1 MRASEVALVAVVLA
15 GAACS
20 SSNTTTPGSPAGPY
34 VVAVF
39 NGNGQAALP
48 NAVLATPLSVAVAD
62 TQGAAAVGVQ
72 VTWSVVSGGGSVSP
86 ATSMTDAS
94 GRASTV
100 FTLGPTPGSQAV
112 SAVAAPATGTV
123 TFTATATSPTPVIT
137 LIKSVPTPAGTTFD
151 HDTFVRDGLA
161 FAFMWNSGVRIY
173 DVGNGM
179 SGGSPGNPV
188 LVGSLITSADGVP
201 GGAQVHNGWWFH
213 NPVTGQ
219 NKYLFIGQ
227 EGIGSVGSS
236 SQGDI
241 HIVDV
246 SNLAAPVEVGFI
258 HIPGAGTHNFWMDE
272 ANQTLYA
279 AYYNAGVVK
288 IDVSGTLS
296 GDMSSRIVKQVQPGG
311 PGNTYV
317 WGVMLANGTLYAT
330 DMLSGF
336 WALDPATLATKGGG
350 NNVPERFG
358 SDQWVSGQV
367 AYSGTWGG
375 SGARTPGGPRG
386 NAVKIWS
393 LDGSGVPTLA
403 DSLIIPNI
411 TTVSDVAVTPDGKA
425 LVITAEGG
433 PGNGLYVFNRAS
445 PLKPVLAGWYPV
457 SVGLHTGEVAVIN
470 GRTYVFAARDP
481 SQQQMDIFD
490 ITGVV
495 P

>member
-1 MRASEVALVAVVLA
+1 MRLSEVALAAIVLA
-15 GAACS
+15 GTACS
-20 SSNTTTPGSPAGPY
+20 SNSSTTPVPPTGPY

-39 NGNGQAALP
+39 NGNGQTALP
-48 NAVLATPLSVAVAD
+48 GAVLATPLSVTVVD
-62 TQGAAAVGVQ
+62 TPGTAAVGDQ
-72 VTWSVVSGGGSVSP
+72 VTWSVVNGGGSVSP
-86 ATSMTDAS
+86 ATSMTDAN

-100 FTLGPTPGSQAV
+100 FTLGPSQGSQSVNAT
-112 SAVAAPATGTV
+112 AAAATGTA
-123 TFTATATSPTPVIT
+123 TFSATATSTTPVIT
-137 LIKSVPTPAGTTFD
+137 LVTSVPTPAGATFD

-161 FAFMWNSGVRIY
+161 FAFMWNAGVRIY

-179 SGGSPGNPV
+179 AGGSPENPK
-188 LVGSLITSADGVP
+188 LVGSLITNTNGVP
-201 GGAQVHNGWWFH
+201 GGPQVHNGWWFH

-227 EGIGSVGSS
+227 EGSCGSIGSCSI
-236 SQGDI
+236 GDI

-311 PGNTYV
+311 AGNTYV

-336 WALDPATLATKGGG
+336 WALDPTTLATKGGG

-367 AYSGTWGG
+367 AYSGTW
-375 SGARTPGGPRG
+375 SGPRPGGVRG

-393 LDGSGVPTLA
+393 LDASGVPTLA

-411 TTVSDVAVTPDGKA
+411 TTISDVAVTPDGKA
-425 LVITAEGG
+425 LVVTAEGG
-433 PGNGLYVFNRAS
+433 PGNGLYIFDRAN
-445 PLKPVLAGWYPV
+445 PVKPVLAGAYPV
-457 SVGLHTGEVAVIN
+457 SAGLHTGEVAVIN

-481 SQQQMDIFD
+481 GQPQMDIFD

>member
-1 MRASEVALVAVVLA
+1 MRIQPVALAAAVLA

-20 SSNTTTPGSPAGPY
+20 SQTTMTPGTTGPY
-34 VVAVF
+34 AIAVF
-39 NGNGQAALP
+39 NGSGQTAIASATL
-48 NAVLATPLSVAVAD
+48 VTPLTVVVTGTS
-62 TQGAAAVGVQ
+62 GVPASEIQ
-72 VTWSVVSGGGSVSP
+72 VTWTVVSGGGTVLP
-86 ATSMTDAS
+86 ATSTTDAS
-94 GRASTV
+94 GHASTV
-100 FTLGPTPGSQAV
+100 FTLGATVGAQSVRAV
-112 SAVAAPATGTV
+112 VVTNGTDTAT
-123 TFTATATSPTPVIT
+123 FAATATNVAPVGPL
-137 LIKSVPTPAGTTFD
+137 LIASVPTPTGATYD

-161 FAFMWNSGVRIY
+161 FAFMWNAGVRIY

-179 SGGSPGNPV
+179 VGGSPSHPV
-188 LVGSLITSADGVP
+188 LVGSLITNSDGVP
-201 GGAQVHNGWWFH
+201 GGPQVHNGWWFH

-227 EGIGSVGSS
+227 EGPPVGGIGVGSI
-236 SQGDI
+236 GDI

-288 IDVSGTLS
+288 MDVSGTLS

-311 PGNTYV
+311 AGNTYV

-336 WALDPATLATKGGG
+336 WALDPNTLATKGGG
-350 NNVPERFG
+350 NNVPERYG

-367 AYSGTWGG
+367 AYSGTWGTR
-375 SGARTPGGPRG
+375 SVRG
-386 NAVKIWS
+386 NAVKIWA
-393 LDGSGVPTLA
+393 LDANGVPTLA
-403 DSLIIPNI
+403 DSIIIPNI

-425 LVITAEGG
+425 LVVTTEGG
-433 PGNGLYVFNRAS
+433 AGNGLYVYNRAN
-445 PLKPVLAGWYPV
+445 PLKPTLAGSYLV

-470 GRTYVFAARDP
+470 GHTYVFAARDP
-481 SQQQMDIFD
+481 GQQQIDIFD

>member
-1 MRASEVALVAVVLA
+1 MRFSRFTLGAVLIA

-20 SSNTTTPGSPAGPY
+20 SNSNTTPSGGSGPY
-34 VVAVF
+34 AVAVF
-39 NGNGQAALP
+39 NGDQQI
-48 NAVLATPLSVAVAD
+48 AVVSAPLTTPLTVTVTDS
-62 TQGAAAVGVQ
+62 QGAAAAGVQ
-72 VTWSVVSGGGSVSP
+72 VTWSVASGGGSVSP
-86 ATSMTDAS
+86 ATSTTGAN
-94 GRASTV
+94 GRAGTV
-100 FTLGPTPGSQAV
+100 FTLGPAVGSQ
-112 SAVAAPATGTV
+112 SASASVLNAPSPV
-123 TFTATATSPTPVIT
+123 TFTETATANAPLVAPVLIT
-137 LIKSVPTPAGTTFD
+137 SVPAPTGATFD

-161 FAFMWNSGVRIY
+161 FAFMWNAGVRIY

-179 SGGSPGNPV
+179 VGGSPANPM
-188 LVGSLITSADGVP
+188 LVGSLITNTDGVT
-201 GGAQVHNGWWFH
+201 GGPQVHNGWWFH
-213 NPVTGQ
+213 NPVAGQ

-227 EGIGSVGSS
+227 EGPGAIGSS

-246 SNLAAPVEVGFI
+246 SDLALPVEVGFI

-311 PGNTYV
+311 AGGNTYV

-330 DMLSGF
+330 DMKSGF

-350 NNVPERFG
+350 NNVPERYG
-358 SDQWVSGQV
+358 SDQWVFGQY

-375 SGARTPGGPRG
+375 SLRAGVPG
-386 NAVKIWS
+386 NAVKIWA
-393 LDGSGVPTLA
+393 LDANGVPTLA
-403 DSLIIPNI
+403 DSIIIPNI
-411 TTVSDVAVTPDGKA
+411 STVSDVAITPDGKA
-425 LVITAEGG
+425 LVLTAEGG
-433 PGNGLYVFNRAS
+433 GGNGLYVYNRS
-445 PLKPVLAGWYPV
+445 NPVKPVLAGFYAV
-457 SVGLHTGEVAVIN
+457 GVGLHTGEVAVIN

>member
-1 MRASEVALVAVVLA
+1 MKSSDVALVAIALA

-20 SSNTTTPGSPAGPY
+20 SSSSTTPGNPAGPY

-39 NGNGQAALP
+39 NGNGQTALP
-48 NAVLATPLSVAVAD
+48 SAVLATPLTVTVTDS
-62 TQGAAAVGVQ
+62 QGAAAADVQ
-72 VTWSVVSGGGSVSP
+72 VTWSVVSGGGTTSP
-86 ATSMTDAS
+86 ATSMSDAS

-100 FTLGPTPGSQAV
+100 FTLGPSLGSQSVNAR
-112 SAVAAPATGTV
+112 AAPATGTV
-123 TFTATATSPTPVIT
+123 TFTATAASATPVIT
-137 LIKSVPTPAGTTFD
+137 LITSVPTPAGTTFD

-179 SGGSPGNPV
+179 KGGSPGNPV
-188 LVGSLITSADGVP
+188 LVGSLITSDDGVP

-227 EGIGSVGSS
+227 EGSCGSIGSCSV
-236 SQGDI
+236 GDI

-311 PGNTYV
+311 AGNTYV

-350 NNVPERFG
+350 NNVPERYG

-375 SGARTPGGPRG
+375 FPRNGVRG

-393 LDGSGVPTLA
+393 LDANGLPALA

-411 TTVSDVAVTPDGKA
+411 STVSDVAVTPDGKA

-433 PGNGLYVFNRAS
+433 PGNGLYVFSRAN